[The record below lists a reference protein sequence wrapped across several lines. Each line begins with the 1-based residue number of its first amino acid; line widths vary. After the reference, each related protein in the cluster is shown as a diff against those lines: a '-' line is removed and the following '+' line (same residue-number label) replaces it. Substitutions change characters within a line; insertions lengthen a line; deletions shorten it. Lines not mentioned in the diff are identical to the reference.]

1 MRNFIVTGT
10 DTEVGKTYVSCLIVK
25 ALREAGINAAGFKP
39 VACGDRQ
46 DARLLR
52 EAGPAGLTLDE
63 LNPVFLKNATCPYVA
78 ARLENTQVDEGA
90 IAAPMTPWPPRMNAC
105 WWKVWGDGKSR

>member
-52 EAGPAGLTLDE
+52 EAGPEGLTLDE

-78 ARLENTQVDEGA
+78 ARLENTQVDEGSIRRA
-90 IAAPMTPWPPRMNAC
+90 YDALAAAHEC
-105 WWKVWGDGKSR
+105 VLVLSLIHI

>member
-10 DTEVGKTYVSCLIVK
+10 DTEIGKTYVSCLIVK
-25 ALREAGINAAGFKP
+25 ALRERGVNAAGFKP

-52 EAGPAGLTLDE
+52 EAGP
-63 LNPVFLKNATCPYVA
+63 
-78 ARLENTQVDEGA
+78 
-90 IAAPMTPWPPRMNAC
+90 
-105 WWKVWGDGKSR
+105 